1 MNMIGHDKVHI
12 LKDIKRAI
20 KQTQKIVAYNFT
32 VYLKDSAQWI
42 NFKCSET

>member
-1 MNMIGHDKVHI
+1 MNIIGHDKVHI

-20 KQTQKIVAYNFT
+20 KQTQKIVTYKFRG
-32 VYLKDSAQWI
+32 YLGDSTQWI